1 MLTDM
6 TVDPT
11 PSVAIGG
18 GGALVSYVM
27 ERVQRW
33 RQFRDGNY
41 EKKWQQYEGIY
52 RGEWTTALQVKKAER
67 SRVITPATT
76 NAVDQAVSEVVEAI
90 FGRGCWFDVD
100 EDGKSDQE
108 IEQAAV
114 LQKNLL
120 EDLHKDGVK
129 VAIIGTV
136 HNGCVFGTGI
146 IKRVI
151 GTEDYETFT
160 TGADGEQQRNSAERA
175 YVCWE
180 SVKPQNFVI
189 DSAATCIKDA
199 HGVAHETL
207 RPKHEVESKQRK
219 GIYRDGAIG
228 SASGFGSADILE
240 GPDGSSYAKD
250 PNDGVYIT
258 EYHGLVPRWML
269 DDASKQHEE
278 PDPLE
283 SIADNDDE
291 ESEGNGKDDLDVV
304 EALVT
309 IGNGGT
315 LLKAVENPIL
325 NHDRGFIAYQ
335 HYVVPNQFWGQGIP
349 EKAFNSQSALDGE
362 IRSRMDTLAL
372 ITYPSVTVDATRVP
386 KQINLEVG
394 PGKVYRTNGRGSEI
408 IEPLKFGNL
417 DPQNFQSTQDL
428 ERYVQLATGA
438 TDPATP
444 VNQRGGGGTASGAS
458 MTFGSYIK
466 RSKLPMQTIDEQFLD
481 PLVEKS
487 LLGYMTVDPDRYPA
501 MFDYTVNSALS
512 IMAREFE
519 QANLTNLMALL
530 PQGSPE
536 YQTVLKAIITNYS
549 GPSKAQLLQDLE
561 KAQAPDPMKVQMQQI
576 QVQTAQ
582 GQLDKTH
589 AEIAKLNAEAG
600 YTQSK
605 PATDQKK
612 LELAGNQQEI
622 EAAQTMVGQRK
633 VALGEQQA
641 HNQLSGHL
649 LSGLAKVH
657 GINKTHHAAMT
668 GHSVAEKAA
677 KRAASKATS

>member
-6 TVDPT
+6 TTDPT
-11 PSVAIGG
+11 PSPANGG
-18 GGALVSYVM
+18 GSLVSYVM
-27 ERVQRW
+27 DRVQRW

-41 EKKWQQYEGIY
+41 EKKWKQYEGIY
-52 RGEWTTALQVKKAER
+52 RGEWTAALQVKKAER

-76 NAVDQAVSEVVEAI
+76 NAVDQAVSEIVEAI
-90 FGRGCWFDVD
+90 FGRGSWFDID

-108 IEQAAV
+108 IQIAAA
-114 LQKNLL
+114 LQKQLL
-120 EDLHKDGVK
+120 EDLHNDGIK
-129 VAIIGTV
+129 AAIIGTV

-151 GTEDYETFT
+151 DSEVYETFQ
-160 TGADGEQQRNSAERA
+160 TGADGEMQRNSTDRA
-175 YVCWE
+175 YLCWE
-180 SVKPQNFVI
+180 PVKPQNFVI

-207 RPKHEVESKQRK
+207 RPKHEVEAKQRK
-219 GIYRDGAIG
+219 GIYFEGAIG
-228 SASGFGSADILE
+228 SAAGFGSADVLT
-240 GPDGSSYAKD
+240 GPDGANYSKD
-250 PNDGVYIT
+250 PQDGVYIT

-269 DDASKQHEE
+269 EDATEE
-278 PDPLE
+278 KEPEDPLDA
-283 SIADNDDE
+283 IAEDSEEDE
-291 ESEGNGKDDLDVV
+291 PSKDDLDLV

-309 IGNGGT
+309 IGNGST

-362 IRSRMDTLAL
+362 IRARMDTLAL
-372 ITYPSVTVDATRVP
+372 ITYPSITVDATRIP
-386 KQINLEVG
+386 KQLNLEVA

-444 VNQRGGGGTASGAS
+444 VNQRSGGGTASGAS
-458 MTFGSYIK
+458 MSFGSYIK
-466 RSKLPMQTIDEQFLD
+466 RSKLPMQTIDEQLLD
-481 PLVEKS
+481 PLVQKS
-487 LLGYMTVDPDRYPA
+487 LLGYMTIDPDRYPA
-501 MFDYTVNSALS
+501 LFDYTVNSTLS

-549 GPSKAQLLQDLE
+549 GPAKAQLLADIE
-561 KAQAPDPMKVQMQQI
+561 KAMAPDPMKQQMQQI
-576 QVQTAQ
+576 QVQTAS
-582 GQLDKTH
+582 GQLDKLH
-589 AEIAKLNAEAG
+589 AEIAKLQAEAT
-600 YTQSK
+600 YTGSK
-605 PATDQKK
+605 PGTESKK
-612 LELAGNQQEI
+612 LELTAQQQEI

-633 VALGEQQA
+633 VAVAEQQA
-641 HNQLSGHL
+641 HHQLSGHL
-649 LSGLAKVH
+649 LGALGKIHGANKQHESAKLA
-657 GINKTHHAAMT
+657 
-668 GHSVAEKAA
+668 
-677 KRAASKATS
+677 RKATS